1 MTELSPEAK
10 KLMEAARESFSPD
23 QQRVTAVR
31 AAITARAAAPQD
43 TSWTTGGGAGLKGA
57 GWGVQHLVGV
67 GLLVALGG
75 GAAIMGYHAL
85 GSETLPPPTPAL
97 EQIDERIS
105 GAGSHTRP
113 EPARPAEPTPVAA
126 PVSVAPAAAPSTV
139 PASGEGSPGVAAGP
153 RPGRKPEP
161 KAKAGPALRAFGKSD
176 RTDPPL
182 PADSLVE
189 EVALLRAARA
199 ALKRGD
205 AVGSLSFLDRHEAS
219 YPRGKLQPERL
230 VTRVLALCE
239 LGRVSEAR
247 TAAAKLRRVA
257 PRSNYPRRIAA
268 SCAGEPE

>member
-23 QQRVTAVR
+23 PERVTAVR
-31 AAITARAAAPQD
+31 AAITAQAVAPPG
-43 TSWTTGGGAGLKGA
+43 TAGATGGGAGLKGA
-57 GWGVQHLVGV
+57 GWGTQHLVGV

-75 GAAIMGYHAL
+75 GAAMMGYRAL
-85 GSETLPPPTPAL
+85 GSEKSPPPTPAL

-105 GAGSHTRP
+105 GAGSDIQP

-126 PVSVAPAAAPSTV
+126 PASVAPAAEPSTAPS
-139 PASGEGSPGVAAGP
+139 PGESSPGITAGP
-153 RPGRKPEP
+153 RPGREPEP

-176 RTDPPL
+176 RNDPPL
-182 PADSLVE
+182 PADSLME
-189 EVALLRAARA
+189 EVALLRAARG

-205 AVGSLSFLDRHEAS
+205 AAGSLSFLDRHEAS

-239 LGRVSEAR
+239 LGRVFEAR
-247 TAAAKLRRVA
+247 AAAAKLRRVA